1 MHTALACIFNWTL
14 ILQYLQVLCWPGIAL
29 VALIFFK
36 GPIAAK
42 IGDMKSASLAGFD
55 ADFATE
61 TKALG
66 ETVERLQDQEEQ
78 AGSDDHRATV
88 SPTPHE
94 EADHRQPQP
103 KGQSSSPSAS
113 PEPSAHDHRPEGP
126 AVSREDR
133 HEPDWTRS
141 LTPAAARRLD
151 RSLID
156 LMTDPDF
163 EEARRIVPVSTPA
176 AILTAHREME
186 RCLRAAWAIDNPDE
200 TRWQASST
208 QMVRDLGLDSE
219 FGSVIRDLTRLRN
232 NYAHGDAANRID
244 VDSAM
249 SYIDTCEAV
258 AQSAQRKVLSKLRHP
273 SGAHPFLA
281 YLTGGMPLK

>member
-1 MHTALACIFNWTL
+1 MTTD
-14 ILQYLQVLCWPGIAL
+14 Q
-29 VALIFFK
+29 K
-36 GPIAAK
+36 GP
-42 IGDMKSASLAGFD
+42 
-55 ADFATE
+55 
-61 TKALG
+61 
-66 ETVERLQDQEEQ
+66 R
-78 AGSDDHRATV
+78 
-88 SPTPHE
+88 
-94 EADHRQPQP
+94 
-103 KGQSSSPSAS
+103 
-113 PEPSAHDHRPEGP
+113 
-126 AVSREDR
+126 VSREDR

-176 AILTAHREME
+176 AILTAHGEME